1 MSLDIHNDEAAKKFF
16 ATVDGRE
23 AVIEYARTGD
33 VYNLQHTFVPE
44 ELRGHGVADQLV
56 NGTLAAIQGQGAKFV
71 PTCPYIQ
78 AFLRHHPEYRDSVGE
93 LGGA

>member
-1 MSLDIHNDEAAKKFF
+1 MSLEVHNDEAAGKFYV
-16 ATVDGRE
+16 TVDGHE
-23 AVIEYARTGD
+23 AVIEYAKTGD

-56 NGTLAAIQGQGAKFV
+56 QGALEEIRRQGARFM

-78 AFLRHHPEYRDSVGE
+78 SFLKRHPQYREGT
-93 LGGA
+93 